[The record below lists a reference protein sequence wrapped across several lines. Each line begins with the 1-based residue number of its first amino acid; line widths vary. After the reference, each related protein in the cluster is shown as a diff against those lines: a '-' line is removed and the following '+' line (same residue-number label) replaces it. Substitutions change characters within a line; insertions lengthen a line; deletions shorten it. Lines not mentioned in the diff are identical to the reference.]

1 MGLWDQEEEEEM
13 FTNACNSQCPSVQQ
27 ILSEIVLAEKCTKG
41 SSWGYDQG
49 KNITFSCFES

>member
-1 MGLWDQEEEEEM
+1 MGLWDQEEEEM
-13 FTNACNSQCPSVQQ
+13 SINACNSQCPSVRQV
-27 ILSEIVLAEKCTKG
+27 LSELILAEKCTKS